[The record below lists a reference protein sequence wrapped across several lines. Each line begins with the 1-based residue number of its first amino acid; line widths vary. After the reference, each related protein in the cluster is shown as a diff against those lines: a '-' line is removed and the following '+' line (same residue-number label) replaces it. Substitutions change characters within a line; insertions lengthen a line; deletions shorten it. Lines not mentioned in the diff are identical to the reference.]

1 LRKEIIMRLLLALAA
16 IAIPPASSPAHSPS
30 SDSRVKPLGGQSNCA
45 RADLHQADRIDKG
58 EFNRLGELP
67 PGQLVLTVYREVL
80 GCHEPVVVRR
90 NYGFDGFDAPQRGQG
105 SGAPRQTQALV
116 TGGTKP

>member
-1 LRKEIIMRLLLALAA
+1 MRLLFALAA
-16 IAIPPASSPAHSPS
+16 IAIPFASSAAYSPS
-30 SDSRVKPLGGQSNCA
+30 ANDPRVKPLGDPAKCA

-67 PGQLVLTVYREVL
+67 PGQLVLTVYREVQ

-90 NYGFDGFDAPQRGQG
+90 NYGFDGFDP
-105 SGAPRQTQALV
+105 PRREWGFPEARIR
-116 TGGTKP
+116 PRRW